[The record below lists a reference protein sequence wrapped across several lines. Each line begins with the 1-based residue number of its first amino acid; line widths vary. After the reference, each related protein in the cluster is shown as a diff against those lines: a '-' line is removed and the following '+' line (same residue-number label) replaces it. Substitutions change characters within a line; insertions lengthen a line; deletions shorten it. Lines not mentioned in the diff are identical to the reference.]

1 MSDSPRDFADLV
13 AILHRLRSPGGCPW
27 DAEQTHETLR
37 PYLIEEAYEVLEAID
52 SADDRELRDE
62 LGDLLLQ
69 VVFHSELAAER
80 GAFTI
85 RDVTEAICA
94 KLVRRHP
101 HVFADVIVGSSADVE
116 RNWSDIKRA
125 ERRERGHEHASAID
139 GVPRA
144 LPALVRAHR
153 VGEKAA
159 SVGFD
164 WAVADDVRRKVAEE
178 LAEAE
183 AAAASGDPEAFEE
196 EIGDLLLAI
205 ASWARLSDLHAEHA
219 LERAVAKFSARFR
232 ALESTLRAQG
242 RELAD
247 CSPEELDASW
257 EAVKKRGG
265 AA

>member
-1 MSDSPRDFADLV
+1 MSDTRRDFADLV

-27 DAEQTHETLR
+27 DAEQTHATLR

-52 SADDRELRDE
+52 DGDDRELRDE

-69 VVFHSELAAER
+69 VVFHGELAAER
-80 GAFTI
+80 GAFSI

-94 KLVRRHP
+94 KLIRRHP
-101 HVFADVIVGSSADVE
+101 HVFADVTVSSSAEVE

-125 ERRERGHEHASAID
+125 ERRDRGHEHASAID

-164 WAVADDVRRKVAEE
+164 WTKADEVRLKVVEE

-183 AAAASGDPEAFEE
+183 AAAASGDPEALED

-205 ASWARLSDLHAEHA
+205 ASWARLSGLHAEHA
-219 LERAVAKFSARFR
+219 LERAVAKFSTRFR
-232 ALESTLRAQG
+232 TMELDLRAEG

-247 CSPEELDASW
+247 CTPEELDASW
-257 EAVKKRGG
+257 NAIKTKLG